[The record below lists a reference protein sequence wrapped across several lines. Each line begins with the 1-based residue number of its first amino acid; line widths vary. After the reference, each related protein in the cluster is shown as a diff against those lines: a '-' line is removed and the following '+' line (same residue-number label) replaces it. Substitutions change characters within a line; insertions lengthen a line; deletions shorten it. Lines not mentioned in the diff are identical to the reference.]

1 MKQTAIQISMIN
13 NNINN
18 SNNTQTGEPQMTSL
32 EIAQL
37 TGKQHKH
44 VMEAI
49 RKMEP
54 AWAKVCGSNFRL
66 TSRAIEQPNGGIR
79 EIPCYSLSKTET
91 LYIATKFNDEA
102 RAKLVIR
109 WEELERERRLEQ
121 QRPKQKIKEIRL
133 LASDEEVLDE
143 ADDIL
148 GDELERLNRGSR
160 FCYTPTE
167 IGKPFGLDGRDLNS
181 FLCDRGIIRWARGQ
195 WRLTQKYMHQDLTE
209 DRFNYVHALD
219 GHRKLISS
227 LVWTEKGRQF
237 IIDLICGK

>member
-37 TGKQHKH
+37 TGKRHKH

-54 AWAKVCGSNFRL
+54 AWETIAGSNFRL
-66 TSRAIEQPNGGIR
+66 GSYEDANGQLR
-79 EIPCYSLSKTET
+79 PCYFLSKTET

-109 WEELERERRLEQ
+109 WEELERERRLDQ

-148 GDELERLNRGSR
+148 GDELERLNRDSR

>member
-13 NNINN
+13 NIHNTNN
-18 SNNTQTGEPQMTSL
+18 NGEQLMTSL

-49 RKMEP
+49 RKMDPKWESV
-54 AWAKVCGSNFRL
+54 AGSNFRL
-66 TSRAIEQPNGGIR
+66 GSYEDANGQYR
-79 EIPCYSLSKTET
+79 PCYLLTKTEC
-91 LYIATKFNDEA
+91 LFIATKFNDEA
-102 RAKLVIR
+102 RARLVLR
-109 WEELERERRLEQ
+109 WEELEREKVIST
-121 QRPKQKIKEIRL
+121 QRPKEIRL
-133 LASDEEVLDE
+133 LACDEEVLDE

-148 GDELERLNRGSR
+148 GEELAKLNRNSR

-181 FLCDRGIIRWARGQ
+181 FLADRNIIRWARGQ
-195 WRLTQKYMHQDLTE
+195 WRLTQKYLHRELTE
-209 DRFNYVHALD
+209 DRYRYVHGKD
-219 GHRKLISS
+219 GRRKLESS

-237 IIDLICGK
+237 VLDMIKGE